1 MNQLSEFGKQVKKK
15 LIDLN
20 KSQTWVIEEVNK
32 KTGLYFDSS
41 YMYKIQTGKK
51 TTPKI
56 MEAISEILDI
66 N

>member
-20 KSQTWVIEEVNK
+20 KSQAWLIEEVNK
-32 KTGLYFDSS
+32 KTGLYFDNS